1 MHIRR
6 DNDIRPPLLQ
16 PLPGAGQ
23 HLGDN
28 RQLSVGLGRQFL
40 NQRKQIRRG
49 HQRFSDDRQVSF
61 PAA

>member
-6 DNDIRPPLLQ
+6 DNNIRPPLLQ

-28 RQLSVGLGRQFL
+28 RQLRIRFGRQFF
-40 NQRKQIRRG
+40 N
-49 HQRFSDDRQVSF
+49 
-61 PAA
+61 